1 MGGSGT
7 CATLSASQRRCGYA
21 MFKRAIIGVW
31 HQISGKHMHRYLGE
45 IEFRWNRRR
54 PFESRLATLFGTK
67 SGPLPLKALF
77 A

>member
-1 MGGSGT
+1 MTDNNILFPS
-7 CATLSASQRRCGYA
+7 
-21 MFKRAIIGVW
+21 
-31 HQISGKHMHRYLGE
+31 QISEKHMQRYLGE
-45 IEFRWNRRR
+45 IEFRWNRRG